1 MKKIIS
7 IILITLSMTFVFASC
22 SSESSGQGEEVTA
35 SDKKEVKEEAKVLNV
50 GEKFNF
56 KDKYEITIN
65 KVYTTDERNEF
76 ADKNP
81 KKVVIIDYTYTN
93 LNLDEALYISE
104 LNFKMFDSNGNALD
118 TYPASINSAS
128 QVPKG
133 KTAKGSMA
141 FGLDEGDTIEAYY
154 YDNMF
159 NSKEDAIFNLTI
171 SK

>member
-35 SDKKEVKEEAKVLNV
+35 SDKKEVKEEAKALNI

-56 KDKYEITIN
+56 NDKYEITIN
-65 KVYTTDERNEF
+65 RVYTTDERNQF

-81 KKVVIIDYTYTN
+81 KNVVIIDYTYTN

-141 FGLDEGDTIEAYY
+141 YGLDEGDTIEAYY